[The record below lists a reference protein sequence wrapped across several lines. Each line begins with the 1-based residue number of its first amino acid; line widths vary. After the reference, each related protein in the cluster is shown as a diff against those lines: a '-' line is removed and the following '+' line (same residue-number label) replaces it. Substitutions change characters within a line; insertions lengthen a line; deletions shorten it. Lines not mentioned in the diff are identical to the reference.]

1 MKSRIH
7 IIGIGD
13 DGLDGLSPYSKDLL
27 DAAEVV
33 IGSPNLLGMVSSLD
47 AEFVGVGGDL
57 QELKDTLEQIGDRPT
72 VMLASGDPLFYGS
85 LINPNHG

>member
-33 IGSPNLLGMVSSLD
+33 IGSPNLLEWYQVSTQNSS
-47 AEFVGVGGDL
+47 G
-57 QELKDTLEQIGDRPT
+57 LEATCR
-72 VMLASGDPLFYGS
+72 
-85 LINPNHG
+85 N

>member
-13 DGLDGLSPYSKDLL
+13 DGLDGLSPIPRPACS
-27 DAAEVV
+27 AEVV

-47 AEFVGVGGDL
+47 
-57 QELKDTLEQIGDRPT
+57 LKL
-72 VMLASGDPLFYGS
+72 
-85 LINPNHG
+85 